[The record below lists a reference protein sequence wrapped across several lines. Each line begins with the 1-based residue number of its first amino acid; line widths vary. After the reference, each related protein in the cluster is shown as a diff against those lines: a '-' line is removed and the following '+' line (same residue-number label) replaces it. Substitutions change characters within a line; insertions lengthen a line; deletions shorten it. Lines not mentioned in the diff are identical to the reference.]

1 MASELAHRINNPL
14 QSLMNVAYLAA
25 EGQGDYDTKT
35 LGQDLSVD
43 LQRLSTVV
51 IEAFALVANGPNSR

>member
-25 EGQGDYDTKT
+25 EGHSGGDAKT
-35 LGQDLSVD
+35 LGEDLSGD
-43 LQRLSTVV
+43 LQRLSAVV
-51 IEAFALVANGPNSR
+51 NEALAVPRQ